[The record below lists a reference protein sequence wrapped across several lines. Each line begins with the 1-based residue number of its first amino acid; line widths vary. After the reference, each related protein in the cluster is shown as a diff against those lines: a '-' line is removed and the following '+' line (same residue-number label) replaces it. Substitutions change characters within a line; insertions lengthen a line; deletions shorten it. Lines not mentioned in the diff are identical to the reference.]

1 VNVNRIRK
9 KYLKIYNREA
19 SDEDVIPA
27 NTIVLITFGAIFISI
42 ILGTL
47 TEKIIKPVSINPFL
61 LMAVVFAPSIA
72 LVYLVFLAMRYFNLR
87 IFSDRYSFATVYT
100 DIRDVPVQT
109 VSNSLGQNIDFSII
123 PLGGAVVR
131 DFPPL
136 RGGGRHGFLVVDRKH
151 ARNLGGGT
159 ILITSEL
166 IRTRVEALPPELRE
180 RIKNHPLY
188 KPKAPIYFGVLE
200 KRIHGLTID
209 EYMEAVKPR
218 LIRDFWAMRDSA
230 SIFKERHEGDL
241 AKYKSRVTDLEER
254 VVK

>member
-1 VNVNRIRK
+1 MNVNRLRK
-9 KYLKIYNREA
+9 KYLKLYNRET
-19 SDEDVIPA
+19 SDEDAIPV
-27 NTIVLITFGAIFISI
+27 NPIIIITFSAIFISI

-47 TEKIIKPVSINPFL
+47 TQKIIKPVTINPFL

-87 IFSDRYSFATVYT
+87 IFSDRYSFATIYT
-100 DIRDVPVQT
+100 DIKDIPVQR
-109 VSNSLGQNIDFSII
+109 VSNFHGQNIDFSII
-123 PLGGAVVR
+123 PIGGAVVR

-136 RGGGRHGFLVVDRKH
+136 RGGGRQGFLVVDRKY

-159 ILITSEL
+159 IFITSEL

-180 RIKNHPLY
+180 RVKNHPLY
-188 KPKAPIYFGVLE
+188 KPGSPIYFGVLE
-200 KRIHGLTID
+200 KRINGLTID
-209 EYMEAVKPR
+209 EYMQAVKPR
-218 LIRDFWAMRDSA
+218 LIRDFWAMFDSA
-230 SIFKERHEGDL
+230 SIFKEKHEANL